1 MIGKN
6 IHELRR
12 NRGLSL
18 SELSE
23 RSGISK
29 SYLSN
34 IERDVH
40 KNPSI
45 QILEKISDVLN
56 VDLINLVVPGYSS
69 GNFLPD
75 KELYEFVTELKKTGI
90 EKENIQEYKQ
100 LIDFIKWQNE
110 KVHAKK

>member
-6 IHELRR
+6 IYELRR
-12 NRGLSL
+12 RRGLSL
-18 SELSE
+18 SELSD

-56 VDLINLVVPGYSS
+56 VDLKALLKPGF
-69 GNFLPD
+69 NPD
-75 KELYEFVTELKKTGI
+75 YMIAEQEFFEFAEELKQTGI
-90 EKENIQEYKQ
+90 EKEQIRDYQQ
-100 LIDFIKWQNE
+100 LIDFIKWQKENS
-110 KVHAKK
+110 

>member
-6 IHELRR
+6 IYELRR
-12 NRGLSL
+12 RRGLSL

-45 QILEKISDVLN
+45 QIIEKISDVLN
-56 VDLINLVVPGYSS
+56 VDLKALLKPGYSQD
-69 GNFLPD
+69 NMIAEQELFEFA
-75 KELYEFVTELKKTGI
+75 KELKNTGI
-90 EKENIQEYKQ
+90 EKEQIQEYRQ

-110 KVHAKK
+110 KAVDK

>member
-6 IHELRR
+6 IYELRR

-56 VDLINLVVPGYSS
+56 VDLMNLLVPGYSL
-69 GNFLPD
+69 GNLSPD
-75 KELYEFVTELKKTGI
+75 KELYDFVTELKKTGI

-110 KVHAKK
+110 NLNPNK

>member
-6 IHELRR
+6 LFELRKR
-12 NRGLSL
+12 RGLSL
-18 SELSE
+18 SELSD

-45 QILEKISDVLN
+45 QILEKISDVLD
-56 VDLINLVVPGYSS
+56 VDLKALLKPGYSS
-69 GNFLPD
+69 DKVLND
-75 KELYEFVTELKKTGI
+75 KELYEFVSELKKTGI
-90 EKENIQEYKQ
+90 EKDNIQEYKQ

-110 KVHAKK
+110 NLNPNK